1 MAETGYI
8 AVERVEGRSTVT
20 RCFCKYPL
28 KLIVPKKVAP
38 SATDAVWIYSIS
50 YGGGIVSGDRVS
62 CGLSVADDCTV
73 ALTTQAST
81 KVYKSVDSKCS
92 EQALE

>member
-1 MAETGYI
+1 MQIYDPSCVLA
-8 AVERVEGRSTVT
+8 
-20 RCFCKYPL
+20 PQ
-28 KLIVPKKVAP
+28 VAP

-50 YGGGIVSGDRVS
+50 YGGGIVSVRLYLFILFFKDLAFIGTSFMVFDFQGDRVS

-81 KVYKSVDSKCS
+81 KVLSL
-92 EQALE
+92 AN